1 MQTLKQTLLA
11 VVALWLFGVL
21 MAFVFA
27 WNALDESF
35 DLWALFHLRG
45 PRPAPTEVIVVGL
58 DQAAITQAGAAISA
72 PREWPRAKHAQLID
86 RLRQGGARVIAFDL
100 EFHKWRG
107 DADDLQLARSVAE
120 AGNVVLV
127 AGLEQEVTAAAAVQ
141 GQDPVRTVA
150 ERLRSLPPAL
160 RAGAAAVVPF
170 TLPRRPP
177 RVNGYETFRAAAG
190 DLPALPVAAFYQ
202 FTRDEHLFVM
212 KLAAQV
218 DPRAADAAAQALGR
232 TNEQE
237 LSMMALRRMLAGNSA
252 LTERVRALL
261 EQTPGVDAQ
270 RAQVLGSILDVYG
283 SDAFRY
289 LRFFGPPGTVRV
301 ISYEQALAATDI
313 DWRGKAVFVGWL
325 REQEKDIYYTPFS
338 SAEGDDLPGVEIG
351 ATAFANL
358 LQDKPLR
365 PVQTGRQLLLLFAGA
380 LLLAAL
386 AMNLRALWVAPAVAL
401 LVLVYVWL
409 ALRQFDAQGV
419 WLPLLVPLAVQAPLA
434 VGLAWWRR
442 TRELHRVAD
451 ALSRVM
457 ENRLPREV
465 AQRMARVLSP
475 NLSGQTPEQW
485 LMYGT
490 CLHTDVSGYTRM
502 AHALSPEELFRVMQN
517 YFRDLEQIVTAHGG
531 FVVDR
536 AGDSMLALW
545 ASATPDRSQRAAA
558 CQAALAMQRA
568 TAMTAGAERPP
579 SLPTRIGLD
588 SGQISLGFI
597 GSDGHR
603 EFRAFGDIVNTSQRV
618 EEKNKALHTWVL
630 ATLNVVDG
638 VDDVLLRPVGNFQLR
653 GREAETEVVE
663 LMSALSSAAPEQAQ
677 LAAAFARAL
686 ESYVGGRKSEAQERF
701 TQLLGSAPQDGPTLY
716 YLEQLWESGNS
727 SHRV

>member
-1 MQTLKQTLLA
+1 MPEPTRTKLSVKQERA
-11 VVALWLFGVL
+11 
-21 MAFVFA
+21 
-27 WNALDESF
+27 
-35 DLWALFHLRG
+35 
-45 PRPAPTEVIVVGL
+45 VIVGVIL
-58 DQAAITQAGAAISA
+58 PDSTAD
-72 PREWPRAKHAQLID
+72 PRDPLGELQSLAKTA
-86 RLRQGGARVIAFDL
+86 GARVVATLTQKRRKVDSGTYVGSGKAKEIADL
-100 EFHKWRG
+100 ARTN
-107 DADDLQLARSVAE
+107 DADVILFDDLVSAEVLELARRE
-120 AGNVVLV
+120 A
-127 AGLEQEVTAAAAVQ
+127 
-141 GQDPVRTVA
+141 
-150 ERLRSLPPAL
+150 
-160 RAGAAAVVPF
+160 
-170 TLPRRPP
+170 
-177 RVNGYETFRAAAG
+177 
-190 DLPALPVAAFYQ
+190 
-202 FTRDEHLFVM
+202 
-212 KLAAQV
+212 
-218 DPRAADAAAQALGR
+218 
-232 TNEQE
+232 
-237 LSMMALRRMLAGNSA
+237 RRMLVGNPA

-270 RAQVLGSILDVYG
+270 RAQVLRSILDVYG

-301 ISYEQALAATDI
+301 ISYEQALAASDI

-338 SAEGDDLPGVEIG
+338 SAEGDDLSGVEIG

-386 AMNLRALWVAPAVAL
+386 AMNLRALWVAPAIAL

-409 ALRQFDAQGV
+409 ALRQFDAHGV

-558 CQAALAMQRA
+558 CQAAMVMQRA

-630 ATLNVVDG
+630 ATRNVVDG

-663 LMSALSSAAPEQAQ
+663 LMSALNSAAPEQAQ

-686 ESYVGGRKSEAQERF
+686 ESYIGGRKSEAQERF

-716 YLEQLWESGNS
+716 YLEQLWESGNPRS
-727 SHRV
+727 GS

>member
-1 MQTLKQTLLA
+1 
-11 VVALWLFGVL
+11 
-21 MAFVFA
+21 
-27 WNALDESF
+27 
-35 DLWALFHLRG
+35 
-45 PRPAPTEVIVVGL
+45 
-58 DQAAITQAGAAISA
+58 
-72 PREWPRAKHAQLID
+72 
-86 RLRQGGARVIAFDL
+86 L

-107 DADDLQLARSVAE
+107 DADDLQLAQSVAA

-127 AGLEQEVTAAAAVQ
+127 AGLEQEVTTAVISE
-141 GQDPVRTVA
+141 QDSLRSVA

-160 RAGAAAVVPF
+160 RASAAAVAPF

-177 RVNGYETFRAAAG
+177 RVNGYETFRSAAG

-202 FTRDEHLFVM
+202 FARDEHLQLLRLV
-212 KLAAQV
+212 AQA
-218 DPRAADAAAQALGR
+218 DARAAGSAMQAAAR
-232 TNEQE
+232 THEQE
-237 LSMMALRRMLAGNSA
+237 LGMLVLRRLLAGNPA
-252 LTERVRALL
+252 LTERVRDLL
-261 EQTPGVDAQ
+261 ERTPGIDAG
-270 RAQVLGSILDVYG
+270 RARVLRSILDVYS

-289 LRFFGPPGTVRV
+289 LRFYGPPGTVRV
-301 ISYEQALAATDI
+301 VSYQRALAANDI

-325 REQEKDIYYTPFS
+325 REQEKDLYYTPFS
-338 SAEGDDLPGVEIG
+338 SAEGDDLAGVEIG

-358 LQDKPLR
+358 LQDQPLR
-365 PVQTGRQLLLLFAGA
+365 PVQTWRQLMLLLLVAV
-380 LLLAAL
+380 LLAPV
-386 AMNLRALWVAPAVAL
+386 AMSLRALWVTPAIVL
-401 LVLVYVWL
+401 LGLLYVWL
-409 ALRQFDAQGV
+409 ALRQFDTHGV
-419 WLPLLVPLAVQAPLA
+419 WLPLLVPLGVQAPLA
-434 VGLAWWRR
+434 IGLAWWRR
-442 TRELHRVAD
+442 TRELRHVAD

-475 NLSGQTPEQW
+475 NLSAQTPEQW

-545 ASATPDRSQRAAA
+545 ASAKPDRSQRAAA

-568 TAMTAGAERPP
+568 TTATAGAERAP

-597 GSDGHR
+597 GGDGHR

-630 ATLNVVDG
+630 ATRSVVDG
-638 VDDVLLRPVGNFQLR
+638 VEDVLTRPVGNFQLR
-653 GREAETEVVE
+653 GRESETAVVE
-663 LMSALSSAAPEQAQ
+663 LMGPLSSASEDQVQ
-677 LAAAFARAL
+677 LATRFAQAVD
-686 ESYVGGRKSEAQERF
+686 SYSARRESEARERF
-701 TQLLGSAPQDGPTLY
+701 TQLLTIAPQDGPTLY
-716 YLEQLWESGNS
+716 YLEQLWEGGPSANP
-727 SHRV
+727 